1 MNSSI
6 ARHFSA
12 FKNELSGH
20 YGFKPSFVFFD
31 LTLGD
36 GGHTEEALLAGCRVV
51 SLEIDPEAIE
61 RAIGFISPQFTPLV
75 IDPETFT
82 GSVPQDFSWII
93 IRSNFIHLSSLVQ
106 KLSLPQIDG
115 LIADLGP
122 SQFQVLSPG
131 RGFSFLLDE
140 PLDMRLDK
148 NLGVTAADLLAVL
161 NEGEL
166 ADLLA
171 LADEPF
177 AKPLARVIVKQ
188 RQLSP
193 ITTTQQLSA
202 LVSRVKKARFPGR
215 IHPATQVFM
224 ALRMVVNLERENIRL
239 LLSQIPPLLSPNG
252 LLGVIS
258 FHSGED
264 KLVKDFIT
272 EMEAK
277 KILYA
282 INKKPIEPS
291 TKELSI
297 SQRTRSAKLRLA
309 KKIT

>member
-6 ARHFSA
+6 ARHISA
-12 FKNELSGH
+12 FKNELSNH
-20 YGFKPSFVFFD
+20 YGFKPGFVFFD

-51 SLEIDPEAIE
+51 SLEIDSEAIE

-82 GSVPQDFSWII
+82 GSVPRDFSWII
-93 IRSNFIHLSSLVQ
+93 IRSNFTHLSSLVQ
-106 KLSLPQIDG
+106 RLSLPQIDG

-239 LLSQIPPLLSPNG
+239 LLSQIPPLLSPDG